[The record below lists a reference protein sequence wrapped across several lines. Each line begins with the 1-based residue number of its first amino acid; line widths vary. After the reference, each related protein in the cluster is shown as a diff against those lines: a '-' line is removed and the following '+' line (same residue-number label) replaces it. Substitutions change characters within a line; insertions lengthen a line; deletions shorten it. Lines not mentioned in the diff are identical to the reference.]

1 MEELIDLLNDNQGA
15 LMVIIT
21 FVYVIATIAI
31 CIANIKSANASKA
44 QLKESKRQFE
54 ASQKQAKAELEE
66 SKRQFKESQEQAKA
80 ELEESKRQFDITKQQ
95 AEEQLKEQ
103 KMQYEESLSLQYKPF
118 LQMEYQ
124 TGTLHDDNFNMEF
137 FLCKSEAIDTI
148 VHYFKLKNLGN
159 GPAINLVYALNYND
173 DFVCDPMPICGIRA
187 GDEYL
192 IKMEFNID
200 ADTELFKPNIEFS
213 YNDIWGNEYSQK
225 VTIVMDLNEGTTV
238 CENDEPR

>member
-95 AEEQLKEQ
+95 AEEHFNEQ
-103 KMQYEESLSLQYKPF
+103 KTQYEESICLQCKPF

-124 TGTLHDDNFNMEF
+124 PGSFHDENFSMECS
-137 FLCKSEAIDTI
+137 LCKSGEIETI
-148 VHYFKLKNLGN
+148 VHYFKLKNIGN
-159 GPAINLVYALNYND
+159 GPAINLVNTLKYND
-173 DFVCDPMPICGIRA
+173 DFNCNPMPICGIRA

-192 IKMEFNID
+192 IKIVFDID
-200 ADTELFKPNIEFS
+200 ADTVLYKPKIEFS
-213 YNDIWGNEYSQK
+213 YNDVLENDYSQK
-225 VTIVMDLNEGTTV
+225 VTIVMDLEEGTIV